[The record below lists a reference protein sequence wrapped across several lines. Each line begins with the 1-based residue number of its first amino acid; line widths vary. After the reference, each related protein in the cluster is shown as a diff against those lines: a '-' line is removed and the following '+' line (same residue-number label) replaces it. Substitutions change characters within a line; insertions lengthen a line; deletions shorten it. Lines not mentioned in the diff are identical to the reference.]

1 MTEEINNLNTDLKEL
16 FSENKL
22 DELYDKLDGIDG
34 EIVTEITL
42 YNYDII
48 KKYYDTEKYSLIIQY
63 IRFVAFTSF
72 LCEYSFK
79 RDLFTEE
86 RFKEIMTVYENIF
99 QLLQES
105 K

>member
-22 DELYDKLDGIDG
+22 DALYDKLEEIDA
-34 EIVTEITL
+34 ETVTEITM

-48 KKYYDTEKYSLIIQY
+48 KKYYDTEKYSLILQY
-63 IRFVAFTSF
+63 IRFVAFTSY

-79 RDLFTEE
+79 RGLFTEE

-99 QLLQES
+99 QLLQEN

>member
-22 DELYDKLDGIDG
+22 DELYDKLDKTDAD
-34 EIVTEITL
+34 IVTEITL

-48 KKYYDTEKYSLIIQY
+48 KKYYDTQKFNLIIQY

-79 RDLFTEE
+79 RGLFTEE
-86 RFKEIMTVYENIF
+86 RFHEIMAVYENIF
-99 QLLQES
+99 QMLQEN

>member
-79 RDLFTEE
+79 RGLFTEE

-99 QLLQES
+99 QLLQEN